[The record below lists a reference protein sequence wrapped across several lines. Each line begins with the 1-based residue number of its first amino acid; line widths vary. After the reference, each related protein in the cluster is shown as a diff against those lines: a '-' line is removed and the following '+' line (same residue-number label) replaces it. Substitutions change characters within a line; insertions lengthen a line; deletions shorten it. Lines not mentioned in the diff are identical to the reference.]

1 MGSSREQT
9 NVTSSHEWIDL
20 HAVDVLVE
28 VDIDVGVGEDE
39 AAHADVRP
47 RTGPEGRVAG
57 RVIPVNSLH
66 DTRFDQLFDE
76 PASKRS
82 MELFLSYIEEY
93 LISFSMHKLEK
104 ITRVYENDHSHP
116 GSHF

>member
-9 NVTSSHEWIDL
+9 NVTSSHERIDL

-28 VDIDVGVGEDE
+28 VDVDVRVGEDE

-57 RVIPVNSLH
+57 RVVPVNSFH
-66 DTRFDQLFDE
+66 DAGLDQLFDE
-76 PASKRS
+76 PATTKFR
-82 MELFLSYIEEY
+82 ELS
-93 LISFSMHKLEK
+93 S
-104 ITRVYENDHSHP
+104 
-116 GSHF
+116 